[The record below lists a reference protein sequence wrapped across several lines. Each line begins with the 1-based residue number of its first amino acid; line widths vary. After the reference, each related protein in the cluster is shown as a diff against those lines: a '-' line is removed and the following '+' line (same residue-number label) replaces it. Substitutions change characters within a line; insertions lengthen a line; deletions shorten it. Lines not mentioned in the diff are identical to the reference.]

1 MGQRTSSKSLFSPS
15 TFGVDL
21 DFVRWSG
28 HLRPS
33 RTGAY
38 YLHVVLHGS
47 GLGVRLWLDGRV
59 VDGWRTL
66 TRRHSEISTP
76 ALLTAYHLH
85 SIALELRIS
94 NNYYSDFAA
103 SRGKGVSLEW
113 SAPSMS
119 RALIAPKYLSSIFS
133 HEKKSIFKT

>member
-1 MGQRTSSKSLFSPS
+1 MARTGSWIRKDRYLQTTCVDANGPQGANTIWLEPCGEVVDRIDSHVNFMWDSALLQKAYFPPS

-59 VDGWRTL
+59 LVDGWRTL

-85 SIALELRIS
+85 SIALEL
-94 NNYYSDFAA
+94 
-103 SRGKGVSLEW
+103 
-113 SAPSMS
+113 
-119 RALIAPKYLSSIFS
+119 
-133 HEKKSIFKT
+133 

>member
-1 MGQRTSSKSLFSPS
+1 MA
-15 TFGVDL
+15 DL
-21 DFVRWSG
+21 W
-28 HLRPS
+28 
-33 RTGAY
+33 
-38 YLHVVLHGS
+38 
-47 GLGVRLWLDGRV
+47 
-59 VDGWRTL
+59 

-119 RALIAPKYLSSIFS
+119 RALIVQKPTYSLPFLTREEIYFLKHNLRDM
-133 HEKKSIFKT
+133 